1 LLTGINQPD
10 DAAIW
15 KLDEKRALVVTTD
28 FFTPVVDD
36 PYDYGS
42 IAAANSL
49 SDIYAMGGKPFLALN
64 IAALPP
70 QLPIEVAVEIL
81 RGGAEK
87 AREAGVVI
95 AGGHTVQDKEPKY
108 GLVALGFVEIDQ
120 ILTKSGLNP
129 GDMLFLSKP
138 IGSGVVASAIKADMI
153 TPEETSVTIDWMK
166 QLNRDAASLAL
177 QFGAKAATDITGFSL
192 LGHAWEMA
200 VASGTGLRLFYDAI
214 PFYPDAERLASEW
227 CFPGGGFDNA
237 EYYGSHINFDPKLNL
252 EKQLLLFDPQT
263 SGGLLFAISPDKVSQ
278 CEQEAANRNFPVWK
292 IGEVTSTS
300 TIEVINQQL

>member
-1 LLTGINQPD
+1 MLAGLSQPD

-15 KLDEKRALVVTTD
+15 KLDEQRALVATTD

-49 SDIYAMGGKPFLALN
+49 SDIYAMGGTPFLALN

-70 QLPIEVAVEIL
+70 QLPPEVASEIL

-87 AREAGVVI
+87 AQEAGVVI

-108 GLVALGFVEIDQ
+108 GLVALGFVPTNRV
-120 ILTKSGLNP
+120 LTKGGMQP
-129 GDMLFLSKP
+129 GDILFLSKP
-138 IGSGVVASAIKADMI
+138 IGSGVITSAIKADQI
-153 TPEETSVTIDWMK
+153 GAEEAIETIGWMK
-166 QLNRDAASLAL
+166 RLNRDAAALAARH
-177 QFGAKAATDITGFSL
+177 GVRAATDITGFSL

-200 VASGTGLRLFYDAI
+200 AASGVGIHFDFEKLPL
-214 PFYPDAERLASEW
+214 YPGAARLAAAW

-237 EYYGSHINFDPKLNL
+237 EFFGPHVTFDPKIRQ
-252 EKQLLLFDPQT
+252 EQQLLLFDPQT
-263 SGGLLFAISPDKVSQ
+263 SGGLLFAVSPDQVAR
-278 CEQEAANRNFPVWK
+278 CEQDATAHQVPLWRV
-292 IGEVTSTS
+292 GEVTRTGML
-300 TIEVINQQL
+300 EVT